1 MTAGS
6 ELGQASFREDFNCFD
21 LVYFFLFLF
30 LSKRTLKLQREWLE
44 SQSRA
49 WCERLSLLLFFSHDK
64 TSFESLSRWSPALPL
79 PLPTRENHRC
89 GTNGETGHKQVRDPC
104 LRIRHPAP
112 PQPCLP
118 QRNGDRSRPARMPPG
133 PVHWCQM
140 SADPRPLASAFAGMT
155 SPYPGPAWKQDAESP
170 RTIAVVS
177 KVGAAGAPG
186 RGRYRGLCRGQLQKA
201 SMLCFSR
208 MFSLSVFSFLSLS
221 PGNAQPGSS
230 PLSCRA
236 MQLCPSFYSQTCI
249 KIPFRPQRNK
259 EWWG

>member
-1 MTAGS
+1 MKGYHYY
-6 ELGQASFREDFNCFD
+6 
-21 LVYFFLFLF
+21 YFFP
-30 LSKRTLKLQREWLE
+30 
-44 SQSRA
+44 
-49 WCERLSLLLFFSHDK
+49 HDK
-64 TSFESLSRWSPALPL
+64 TSFESLSRWSPALPV

-89 GTNGETGHKQVRDPC
+89 GTNGETGHKQTRDPC
-104 LRIRHPAP
+104 LLIRHPAP

-155 SPYPGPAWKQDAESP
+155 SSYPGPAWKQDAESP

-208 MFSLSVFSFLSLS
+208 MFSLSVCFFFLSLS

>member
-1 MTAGS
+1 MKGYHYY
-6 ELGQASFREDFNCFD
+6 
-21 LVYFFLFLF
+21 YFFP
-30 LSKRTLKLQREWLE
+30 
-44 SQSRA
+44 
-49 WCERLSLLLFFSHDK
+49 HDE

-155 SPYPGPAWKQDAESP
+155 SSYPGPAWKQDAESP

-208 MFSLSVFSFLSLS
+208 MFSLSVCFFFSVPVPRQCPAWVLSSFLQS
-221 PGNAQPGSS
+221 NAALPQLLLPNLHKN
-230 PLSCRA
+230 PLQTTEKQRVVGLTRPTFHKR
-236 MQLCPSFYSQTCI
+236 QFYN
-249 KIPFRPQRNK
+249 RL
-259 EWWG
+259 